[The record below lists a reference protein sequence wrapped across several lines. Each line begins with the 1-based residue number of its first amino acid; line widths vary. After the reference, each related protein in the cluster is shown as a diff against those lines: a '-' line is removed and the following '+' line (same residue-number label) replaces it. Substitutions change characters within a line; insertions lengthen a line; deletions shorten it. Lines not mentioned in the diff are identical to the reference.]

1 MTIRIESVTPY
12 LCARDAAAALD
23 FYKTVFGAEELF
35 RLTDPGDGRIGH
47 AEFRIGET
55 LMFLADEYPDFG
67 AVGPDTLGGSPVSLH
82 MQVSDCDAVIAGAEA
97 AGALVLRKPADQS
110 FGERMGQ
117 FQDPWGH
124 RWFVS
129 QKIEEVTPEEM
140 QRRWEEETGA

>member
-55 LMFLADEYPDFG
+55 LMFLADEYPDIYGGHG
-67 AVGPDTLGGSPVSLH
+67 AREVGTLARTHHLVTDQVKVDGRNRPGIRWPVLT
-82 MQVSDCDAVIAGAEA
+82 EA
-97 AGALVLRKPADQS
+97 AAD
-110 FGERMGQ
+110 RTL
-117 FQDPWGH
+117 
-124 RWFVS
+124 
-129 QKIEEVTPEEM
+129 EEDNEEDIDD
-140 QRRWEEETGA
+140 AA